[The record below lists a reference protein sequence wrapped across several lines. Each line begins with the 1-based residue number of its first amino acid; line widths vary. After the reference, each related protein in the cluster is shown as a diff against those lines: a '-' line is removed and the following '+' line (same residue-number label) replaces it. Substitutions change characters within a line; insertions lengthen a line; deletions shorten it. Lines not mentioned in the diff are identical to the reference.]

1 MKHCGLYVHIPFCE
15 RKCGYCDFY
24 SVPVGQRATGPLVDA
39 VKRELTSRTGTL
51 DHPIATVFVGGGTPT
66 VLPLDQLASL
76 LESLR
81 AVAGDHP
88 VVEFTVEANPATVDD
103 RKASLMVAAGVNR
116 VSMGAQSFFSKELAV
131 LERLHNPR
139 DIPASVNVLRQHD
152 ITQINIDLIF
162 GIPGQTLETWEESLR
177 RAVNLG
183 PNHLSCYGLTYEPGT
198 RLTALRDRGLLWPC
212 DENLETEMYH
222 LAVQTLA
229 AAGFEQYEIS
239 NYARSGS
246 RCRHNLIYWRNGPYI
261 GVGPSAAGCVGRKRY
276 KNVADVGE
284 YVRLMREHGD
294 AVGQSENIDDQML
307 LAEMVMMQLRLVE
320 GLSRPAFRQRL
331 GIDPVER
338 FGGAIARLVEMELL
352 TINDTHVA
360 LTAAGRPLADAV
372 MAELVSAPE
381 PRLVPSPT
389 ARPE

>member
-1 MKHCGLYVHIPFCE
+1 
-15 RKCGYCDFY
+15 
-24 SVPVGQRATGPLVDA
+24 VGQRATGPLVDA